1 MKKTCIALI
10 VLVALLSM
18 LAACGK
24 QADDP
29 AGADST
35 STDAITSVPVS
46 YATHALAGSAAHIQY
61 LVNMIPACFV
71 KFDLDGPHLPTC
83 IKMYRYRHIPL
94 FKLHSLY
101 PLSCEIPHGM
111 YCVVIL
117 GIDTAQYRIGHG
129 DSAAHAHIAIS
140 LPQPVHSHVNL
151 FPRTPTPIIIK

>member
-1 MKKTCIALI
+1 MPASFSFLFPILRRYKPAAIFKPEIALLPPYPTGI
-10 VLVALLSM
+10 
-18 LAACGK
+18 
-24 QADDP
+24 
-29 AGADST
+29 
-35 STDAITSVPVS
+35 PVS

>member
-1 MKKTCIALI
+1 MPASFSFLFPILCSHEPATFFKPEIALLPPYPTGI
-10 VLVALLSM
+10 
-18 LAACGK
+18 
-24 QADDP
+24 
-29 AGADST
+29 
-35 STDAITSVPVS
+35 PVS

-129 DSAAHAHIAIS
+129 DSAAHTHIAIS